1 MYTKITAVLLSMSM
15 VSLLGME
22 SFAAETLNNTNQS
35 MGMEPIDQVVETLME
50 DNTIAP
56 KYEKVIE
63 EDIET
68 LDSLG
73 LPVENIDSVDTKKD
87 NIVYELSLDNDVI
100 DKVSVD
106 TESDGTITMN
116 VTEDNKKDELIFS
129 ADGSIYLDGQKVI
142 YETEE
147 INSSELSNQ
156 AEDDSVLTPS
166 TGGIKWYAASKAPS
180 KLKNASYKS
189 YSVSWKCSNLK
200 LQKALGN
207 ITYSTVC
214 GLLKEGPLGGAA
226 GFATAAFWELVTA
239 DKSSKNIS
247 YIDYVAKAKNNPR
260 YFKGRKYVYSKANYK
275 GKKTTSYSYGI
286 ML

>member
-1 MYTKITAVLLSMSM
+1 MGKI
-15 VSLLGME
+15 
-22 SFAAETLNNTNQS
+22 
-35 MGMEPIDQVVETLME
+35 
-50 DNTIAP
+50 
-56 KYEKVIE
+56 
-63 EDIET
+63 
-68 LDSLG
+68 
-73 LPVENIDSVDTKKD
+73 
-87 NIVYELSLDNDVI
+87 
-100 DKVSVD
+100 
-106 TESDGTITMN
+106 
-116 VTEDNKKDELIFS
+116 S
-129 ADGSIYLDGQKVI
+129 ADGNIYLDGQKVI

-166 TGGIKWYAASKAPS
+166 TGGIKWYTASKAPS

-207 ITYSTVC
+207 IAYSTLC
-214 GLLKEGPLGGAA
+214 GLLTGGPLGGAT
-226 GFATAAFWELVTA
+226 GFSSAAFWELVNA

-247 YIDYVAKAKNNPR
+247 YIDYTAKAKNNPR